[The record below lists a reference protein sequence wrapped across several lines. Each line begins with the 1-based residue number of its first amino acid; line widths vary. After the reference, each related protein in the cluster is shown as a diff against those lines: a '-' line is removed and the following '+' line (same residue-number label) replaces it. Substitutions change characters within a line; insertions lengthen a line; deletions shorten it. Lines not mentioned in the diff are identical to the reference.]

1 MDIWRLKLKLK
12 LIIIKLTF
20 KSGENFELFKKLNKK
35 WILNL
40 LKLNGFLAENL
51 LIIDFFIIILS
62 FSKENPRY
70 G

>member
-40 LKLNGFLAENL
+40 LNGFLAENL